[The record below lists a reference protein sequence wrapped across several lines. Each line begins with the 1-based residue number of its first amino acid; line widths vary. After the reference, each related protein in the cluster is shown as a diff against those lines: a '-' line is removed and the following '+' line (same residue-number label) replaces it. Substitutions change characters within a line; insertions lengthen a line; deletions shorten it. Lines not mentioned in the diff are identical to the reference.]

1 MEQQIIRQQ
10 LDTLQK
16 EWHTTDWDD
25 FERRTS
31 IMKQRIFLMQK
42 LINWDPRH
50 VEPKTVAKD
59 TRSDLDDLRRK
70 LVPR

>member
-1 MEQQIIRQQ
+1 
-10 LDTLQK
+10 
-16 EWHTTDWDD
+16 
-25 FERRTS
+25 
-31 IMKQRIFLMQK
+31 MKQRIFLMQK

-50 VEPKTVAKD
+50 VEPKAVAKD